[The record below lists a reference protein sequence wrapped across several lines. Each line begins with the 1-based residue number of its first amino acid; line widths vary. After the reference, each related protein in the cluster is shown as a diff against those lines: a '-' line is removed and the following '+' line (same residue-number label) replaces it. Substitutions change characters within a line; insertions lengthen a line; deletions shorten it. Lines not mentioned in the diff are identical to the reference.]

1 MKERLP
7 ESYLLEMKKLL
18 ENRSDYRYEDYIKS
32 LQDPVHSGL
41 RTNTLKI
48 SPEDLKEKL
57 PFTLDSIPWI
67 RDGFFC
73 REEERP
79 ARSPWYQAG
88 LYYLQEPSAM
98 TPADRLPV
106 NKGEKV
112 LDLCAAPGGK
122 ATRLACSL
130 EQTGMLY
137 ANDISSSRAKAL
149 LKNLELFG
157 AANICVMSESPAK
170 LASCYPRYFDKIL
183 IDAPCSGEGMFHRD
197 PRMVQDWVKRGPD
210 YYCAIQKELL
220 QQGYEMLRPGG
231 MMLYS
236 TCTFSSK
243 ENEENIDWILK
254 QHPQLSLEEIRPY
267 EGFSPGQP
275 PLLSC
280 VRIFPGK
287 MPAEGHFLAL
297 LKKSPSADGC
307 PPAANPGRKETLLP
321 RDAKEFLEQISWET
335 RFHWQQ
341 IGEQIYGFPENFLP
355 QKQIR
360 YLRTGLLAGTMKK
373 DRFEPSQAL
382 AMYLKGDSF
391 PRTVNLSSKDPRILR
406 YLKGETLDLSDLHP
420 ESGWNL
426 VCLETYPLGWGKVQ
440 GAVLKNKF
448 YSGWRWQ

>member
-7 ESYLLEMKKLL
+7 ENYLLEMKELL
-18 ENRSDYRYEDYIKS
+18 KNRRDYRYEDYIKS
-32 LQDPVHSGL
+32 LQDPVRSGL

-48 SPEDLKEKL
+48 SPQDLKKKAALALE
-57 PFTLDSIPWI
+57 PVPWI
-67 RDGFFC
+67 SDGFFC
-73 REEERP
+73 LDKERP

-106 NKGEKV
+106 GKGENV

-122 ATRLACSL
+122 ATKLACAL
-130 EQTGMLY
+130 NQTGMLY
-137 ANDISSSRAKAL
+137 ANDISNSRAKAL

-197 PRMVQDWVKRGPD
+197 PHMIQDWKKRGPE
-210 YYCAIQKELL
+210 YYYPIQRELL
-220 QQGYEMLRPGG
+220 QRGYEMLRPGG

-243 ENEENIDWILK
+243 ENEENVDWILK
-254 QHPQLSLEEIRPY
+254 QHPQLSLADIRPY

-297 LKKSPSADGC
+297 LKKSPDADSR
-307 PPAANPGRKETLLP
+307 PPVTEHRRKESPLP
-321 RDAKEFLEQISWET
+321 KDAEDFLGQISWKTE
-335 RFHWQQ
+335 FHWQQ
-341 IGEQIYGFPENFLP
+341 MGEQIYGFPDSFLP

-360 YLRTGLLAGTMKK
+360 YLRTGLLAGTMKR

-391 PRTVNLSSKDPRILR
+391 PRTVNLSPNDPRIIR
-406 YLKGETLDLSDLHP
+406 YLKGETLDLSDLRL
-420 ESGWNL
+420 ENGRNL

-440 GAVLKNKF
+440 GTMLKNKF